1 MPEPNLLSRY
11 FGFQE
16 PVDRRTYLRAGVV
29 LMVVKYIVDATV
41 IHSVTGIVWTP
52 ADYLLPLLSVR
63 ATKMGAFPTWLSI
76 GLIAWTLPFIW
87 IGVSM
92 TLRRAVD
99 AGKSPWNSLLFF
111 LPLVNYAVMLWLASL
126 PTATPRTVPQR
137 VEPDAT
143 DHIRSALLGIAAS
156 IIIGPLMVAAMTL
169 MMRSYGLTL
178 FLATPFVLGGVT
190 AYIHNHNHPRTSGET
205 FFVVMIGLFIIGA
218 TLLLFALEGVLCV
231 LMAAPIAI
239 VAAALG
245 GIVGRYAAINTGN
258 PPRSAAYL
266 VIVLPM
272 GLVADRIAP
281 PTPIYEAVTSIVVN
295 APPERVWENV
305 IRFHDITSR
314 PSLLFRLGI
323 AYPIRAR
330 IMGSGVGAIR
340 HCEFSTGAFVE
351 PITRWEAPQ
360 RLSFGVTSQ
369 PAALRELSPY
379 RHVYA
384 PHVKGFFKA
393 RRGEFRL
400 ISLPGGRTRLE
411 GSTWYS
417 LEIYPN
423 TYWRPFAE
431 LIVTQIHTRV
441 LEQVKRESELD
452 FSEYNRAHE
461 Q

>member
-1 MPEPNLLSRY
+1 MSTSNLSRY

-29 LMVVKYIVDATV
+29 LMVVKYIVDVTV

-63 ATKMGAFPTWLSI
+63 ATKVQAFPTWLSI
-76 GLIAWTLPFIW
+76 GLIVWTLPFIW

-111 LPLVNYAVMLWLASL
+111 LPLVNYALMLWLSSL
-126 PTATPRTVPQR
+126 PTAISRRAPRR
-137 VEPDAT
+137 VEVDPT
-143 DHIRSALLGIAAS
+143 DRIRSALLGIAAS
-156 IIIGPLMVAAMTL
+156 IVIGPLIVAAATL

-190 AYIHNHNHPRTSGET
+190 AYVHNHGHPRSAGET
-205 FFVVMIGLFIIGA
+205 TGVVMVSLFIVGS
-218 TLLLFALEGVLCV
+218 TLLLFALEGVVCV

-239 VAAALG
+239 VAAELG
-245 GIVGRYAAINTGN
+245 GIVGRYAAIYGSN
-258 PPRSAAYL
+258 PPQSAAFL
-266 VIVLPM
+266 AIILPA
-272 GLVADRIAP
+272 GFVADRIAP
-281 PTPIYEAVTSIVVN
+281 APPVYQAVTSIVVN
-295 APPERVWENV
+295 APPERVWEHV
-305 IRFHDITSR
+305 IRFHDIASR
-314 PSLLFRLGI
+314 PSVLFRLGI

-330 IMGSGVGAIR
+330 ITGSGVGAIR
-340 HCEFSTGAFVE
+340 RCEFSTGAFVE
-351 PITRWEAPQ
+351 PISRWDAPHT
-360 RLSFGVTSQ
+360 LSFGVTSQ

-400 ISLPGGRTRLE
+400 TSLPGGRTRLE

-423 TYWRPFAE
+423 AYWRPFAE
-431 LIVTQIHTRV
+431 LIVTQIHRRV

-452 FSEYNRAHE
+452 FSEYNTVHE

>member
-1 MPEPNLLSRY
+1 MSTSILSRY

-126 PTATPRTVPQR
+126 PTATPRTLPRR

-218 TLLLFALEGVLCV
+218 TLLLFALEGVL
-231 LMAAPIAI
+231 
-239 VAAALG
+239 
-245 GIVGRYAAINTGN
+245 
-258 PPRSAAYL
+258 
-266 VIVLPM
+266 
-272 GLVADRIAP
+272 
-281 PTPIYEAVTSIVVN
+281 
-295 APPERVWENV
+295 
-305 IRFHDITSR
+305 
-314 PSLLFRLGI
+314 
-323 AYPIRAR
+323 
-330 IMGSGVGAIR
+330 
-340 HCEFSTGAFVE
+340 
-351 PITRWEAPQ
+351 
-360 RLSFGVTSQ
+360 
-369 PAALRELSPY
+369 
-379 RHVYA
+379 
-384 PHVKGFFKA
+384 
-393 RRGEFRL
+393 
-400 ISLPGGRTRLE
+400 
-411 GSTWYS
+411 
-417 LEIYPN
+417 
-423 TYWRPFAE
+423 
-431 LIVTQIHTRV
+431 
-441 LEQVKRESELD
+441 
-452 FSEYNRAHE
+452 
-461 Q
+461 